1 MFSRQRFCLEL
12 SAAVVGAMIFV
23 LTLFEPQWFELLFD
37 EAPDGGDG
45 SLESSV
51 AILASLVAAALFV
64 RMALREWRR
73 RPVADPRVIR

>member
-12 SAAVVGAMIFV
+12 STAIVGAMIFF
-23 LTLFEPQWFELLFD
+23 LTLFEPQWFEVLFD

-51 AILASLVAAALFV
+51 AIIASLVATALFV
-64 RMALREWRR
+64 RLALREWRL
-73 RPVADPRVIR
+73 RPAADSRMTR